1 MFSGSTLL
9 LKRALKPLATAAFCS
24 TLAVSPV
31 IAQGKAG
38 DDVAVISLQE
48 REAANELS
56 ALFAEVKTLSASFDQ
71 HTQDDGGKRLQESK
85 GTMLLKRP
93 DLFRWIVTEP
103 FPQEVVSDGHR
114 VSYYDKDL
122 DQVTLQDM
130 DKRTSAT
137 PALLLSG
144 DTAEILGQ
152 FTVKMSK
159 ASGEHLFTLT
169 PKSSDSPFQELQVS
183 FKDKT
188 LRNMALL
195 DTLGSRTRI
204 YFSDVKVNVK
214 AKNKDFELY
223 VPPGTDVIDQT
234 SATLNTPKPKK

>member
-1 MFSGSTLL
+1 MPSSKYF
-9 LKRALKPLATAAFCS
+9 KPLATAILCAS
-24 TLAVSPV
+24 LVSP
-31 IAQGKAG
+31 AFADQGKTTPNAESAK
-38 DDVAVISLQE
+38 VTSLQE
-48 REAANELS
+48 REAASEMAS
-56 ALFAEVKTLSASFDQ
+56 LFAEVKTISARFDQ
-71 HTQDDGGKRLQESK
+71 QTLDDAGKHLQQSH

-93 DLFRWIVTEP
+93 DLFRWIVMEP

-144 DTAEILGQ
+144 DTAEVLQQ

-159 ASGEHLFTLT
+159 ADGAHLFTLM
-169 PKSSDSPFQELQVS
+169 PKSSDSPFQELQLS
-183 FKDKT
+183 FKGKI
-188 LRNMALL
+188 LSEMALL

-204 YFSDVKVNVK
+204 SFSDVKLNVK
-214 AKNKDFELY
+214 TKDKDFELY

-234 SATLNTPKPKK
+234 SVAQKTAKSEK